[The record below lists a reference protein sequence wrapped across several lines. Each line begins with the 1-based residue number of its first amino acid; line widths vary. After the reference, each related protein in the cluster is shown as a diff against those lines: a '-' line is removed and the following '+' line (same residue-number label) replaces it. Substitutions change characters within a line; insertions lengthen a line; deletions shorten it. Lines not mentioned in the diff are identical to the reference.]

1 MDVAAWLLN
10 LGLERY
16 EPAFRENEIDAEVL
30 PRLTPEDLTALGVT
44 AIGHRRKLLDAI
56 AALRD
61 GHPAPASGPLVADG
75 PELTEDAAA
84 PTLPAGERRQVAVLF
99 ADLAGYTALSQE
111 LDAEEVHALLGR
123 FFERADRIVED
134 HGGRIDKHI
143 GDCVMAVFG
152 APAAHGNDAERAVRA
167 SLALRDAMPGLTAAV
182 GRPISVHV
190 GIAAGQVVASG
201 IGSAGYSEYAVTG
214 ESVNLA
220 SRLTDAAAADEILI
234 SDGVRRDLAERLD
247 CLDAGALEVKGF
259 AEPVR
264 AWRLCGLRS
273 AALDQR
279 PFVGRRTELHHFL
292 AMLAACREVGRG
304 QAVYLR
310 GEAGIG
316 KTRLVEEF
324 RLAAREAGFACH
336 TGLVLDFGT
345 GTGRDAI
352 RALVRDLLGVSLA
365 GDAEAAR
372 AAADKALAAGLVA
385 PDDAVFL
392 NDLLDLPQPIELRA
406 VYDAMDNATRDR
418 GRQRAVTRLVERASQ
433 APPRLLVVEDLHWAD
448 RTTLV
453 QLAKLTSV
461 VATCPALLVMT
472 SRIEGDPL
480 DPAWRSR
487 TGDAPLVTIDLG
499 PLRPDE
505 ALSLASGF
513 AATADKLI
521 ARCVE
526 RAAGNPLFLEQ
537 LLYHAEEIAEA
548 GVPGS
553 VQSLMQARM
562 DRLDPAD
569 KAALQ
574 AASVLGQRFERDVV
588 AHLLGRTGY
597 DPERLVTHLLV
608 RPEGEAFLFAHAL
621 IRDAVY
627 DTLLKSRRRELHRR
641 AADWFVHR
649 DPVLQAQ
656 HLDRADDPAA
666 PRAYLAAA
674 RSAAAGYRYALAQLL
689 VERGQALAVEPAD
702 RFALRCLQGDILHD
716 LGAMSAAARAYE
728 DAMNAAASDTERC
741 RVWLGLAAVKRVTD
755 DLEGAFA
762 DLDRAETAAIEQGLM
777 AEQARSHFLRG
788 NLLFPRGDIEGCVRA
803 HRRGLDLARRA
814 GSAELEA
821 MALGGVGDA
830 EYMRGRM
837 ISAHEGFR
845 RCIEL
850 ARQQGLGRIEV
861 ANWPMAAITRWYAG
875 DAAGALDAALAAI
888 AAAAKVGHQRAE
900 MIGHHAAYFCRREML
915 ELEAAADHVE
925 KALTLAQH
933 LGARRFEAEALA
945 FRGELKR
952 IAGHRAEAL
961 SDVRDALTISR
972 GTGMAFIGGMILGIL
987 ALAADDPQERGD
999 ALAEGEALLA
1009 AGAISH
1015 NHLHFRRD
1023 AIDACLDAGDWS
1035 GAELHSAALEAY
1047 TRDEPLPWS
1056 DFFVARGRALAA
1068 CGRSRRDA
1076 GLEAE
1081 LARLREEGKR
1091 LAFKLSVPG
1100 VEVALAGAMS
1110 R

>member
-1 MDVAAWLLN
+1 MDIGAWLQN

-30 PRLTPEDLTALGVT
+30 PRLTAEDLTSLGMT

-61 GHPAPASGPLVADG
+61 RDPASASVPPVAHG
-75 PELTEDAAA
+75 SGLAKDAVA
-84 PTLPAGERRQVAVLF
+84 PSLPAGERRQVAVLF

-111 LDAEEVHALLGR
+111 LDPEEVHALLGR

-134 HGGRIDKHI
+134 HGGRVDKHI
-143 GDCVMAVFG
+143 GDCIMAVFG
-152 APAAHGNDAERAVRA
+152 APVAHGNDAERAVRA
-167 SLALRDAMPGLTAAV
+167 SLALRETMPGLAADV
-182 GRPISVHV
+182 GRSVRVHV
-190 GIAAGQVVASG
+190 GVAAGQVVASG
-201 IGSAGYSEYAVTG
+201 IGSGGYSEYAVTG

-220 SRLTDAAAADEILI
+220 SRLTEAATADEILI
-234 SDGVRRDLAERLD
+234 SDGVRRALAERLD
-247 CLDAGALEVKGF
+247 CEDAGALAVKGF

-264 AWRLCGLRS
+264 AWRLCGLR
-273 AALDQR
+273 AAAADQR
-279 PFVGRRTELHHFL
+279 PLVGRRGELQHWL
-292 AMLAACREVGRG
+292 AVLAACREAGRG
-304 QAVYLR
+304 QALHVR

-352 RALVRDLLGVSLA
+352 RALVRDLLGLDLTS
-365 GDAEAAR
+365 DAEATR
-372 AAADKALAAGLVA
+372 AAAASALAAGLVA
-385 PDDAVFL
+385 ADEAVFL
-392 NDLLDLPQPIELRA
+392 NDLLDLPQPTELRA
-406 VYDAMDNATRDR
+406 VYDAMDNATCNRD
-418 GRQRAVTRLVERASQ
+418 RQRAVTRLVERASQ
-433 APPRLLVVEDLHWAD
+433 AQPRLLVVEDLHWAD
-448 RTTLV
+448 QMTLV
-453 QLAKLTSV
+453 QLARLTSV

-472 SRIEGDPL
+472 SRVEDDPL
-480 DPAWRSR
+480 DRDWRSR
-487 TGDAPLVTIDLG
+487 TEDAPLVTIDVG

-505 ALSLASGF
+505 AASLASAF
-513 AATADKLI
+513 ATTADKLI

-562 DRLDPAD
+562 DRLDAAD

-588 AHLLGRTGY
+588 AHLLGRQGF
-597 DPERLVTHLLV
+597 DPQRLVAPLLV
-608 RPEGEAFLFAHAL
+608 RPEGGSFLFAHAL

-641 AADWFVHR
+641 AAGWFEQR

-656 HLDRADDPAA
+656 HLDRAEDPAA

-674 RSAAAGYRYALAQLL
+674 RSAAAGYRYELAQRL

-716 LGAMSAAARAYE
+716 LGAMSAAASAY
-728 DAMNAAASDTERC
+728 DGAMDAAASDTERC

-762 DLDRAETAAIEQGLM
+762 DLDRAETAAVAHQLM

-788 NLLFPRGDIEGCVRA
+788 NLLFPRGDIEGCVRE
-803 HRRGLDLARRA
+803 HRRSLDLARQA
-814 GSAELEA
+814 GSLELEA
-821 MALGGVGDA
+821 MALGGIGDG

-837 ISAHEGFR
+837 ISAHLGFR

-850 ARQQGLGRIEV
+850 ARQLGLGRIEV
-861 ANWPMAAITRWYAG
+861 ANWPMAAITRWYTAESS
-875 DAAGALDAALAAI
+875 GALDDALSAI

-900 MIGHHAAYFCRREML
+900 MIGHHAAYFCRREMF
-915 ELEAAADHVE
+915 ETEAASNHVE
-925 KALTLAQH
+925 EALTLAQR

-952 IAGHRAEAL
+952 MAGCRAEAL
-961 SDVRDALTISR
+961 REIGEALTISR
-972 GTGMAFIGGMILGIL
+972 ETGMAFIGGMILGIL
-987 ALAADDPQERGD
+987 ALAADDPQVRSN

-1009 AGAISH
+1009 AGSISH

-1035 GAELHSAALEAY
+1035 GAELHSSALETY
-1047 TRDEPLPWS
+1047 TREEPLPWS
-1056 DFFVARGRALAA
+1056 EFFGARGRALAA
-1068 CGRSRRDA
+1068 CGRGRRDA
-1076 GLEAE
+1076 ALVVE
-1081 LARLREEGKR
+1081 LARLMEEGKR
-1091 LAFKLSVPG
+1091 LAFKLSLPAL
-1100 VEVALAGAMS
+1100 ELALAVAMS

>member
-1 MDVAAWLLN
+1 MDIGAWLRN

-61 GHPAPASGPLVADG
+61 GRPLPGSGSLVADG
-75 PELTEDAAA
+75 PELAKDAAA

-111 LDAEEVHALLGR
+111 LDAEEVHALLER
-123 FFERADRIVED
+123 FFDRADRIVED

-167 SLALRDAMPGLTAAV
+167 SLALRDDMPALTAEV
-182 GRPISVHV
+182 GRPIRVHV

-234 SDGVRRDLAERLD
+234 SDGVRRALAERLD

-259 AEPVR
+259 AEPMR
-264 AWRLCGLRS
+264 AWRLRGLR
-273 AALDQR
+273 AAVSDQR
-279 PFVGRRTELHHFL
+279 PLVGRRNELHHCL
-292 AMLAACREVGRG
+292 AMLAACREAGCG
-304 QAVYLR
+304 QALYLR

-316 KTRLVEEF
+316 KTRLVQEF

-352 RALVRDLLGVSLA
+352 RALVRDLLGLA
-365 GDAEAAR
+365 LGSGAEAAR
-372 AAADKALAAGLVA
+372 AAADRALAADLVA
-385 PDDAVFL
+385 ADDAVFL
-392 NDLLDLPQPIELRA
+392 NDLLDLPQPIALRA
-406 VYDAMDNATRDR
+406 VYDAMDNGTRDR
-418 GRQRAVTRLVERASQ
+418 GRQRTVTRLVERASQ
-433 APPRLLVVEDLHWAD
+433 AQPRLLIVEDLHWAD
-448 RTTLV
+448 RTTLM
-453 QLAKLTSV
+453 QLARLTSV
-461 VATCPALLVMT
+461 VTRCLAVLVMT

-480 DPAWRSR
+480 DRDWRVQ
-487 TGDAPLVTIDLG
+487 TDDAPLVTVDLA

-505 ALSLASGF
+505 ALSLASRF
-513 AATADKLI
+513 VATADKLI
-521 ARCVE
+521 TRCVE

-537 LLYHAEEIAEA
+537 LLYHAEEVADA

-553 VQSLMQARM
+553 VQSLMQARV

-574 AASVLGQRFERDVV
+574 AASVLGQRFEREVV
-588 AHLLGRTGY
+588 AHLLGRDGY
-597 DPERLVTHLLV
+597 DPERLVAHLLI
-608 RPEGEAFLFAHAL
+608 RPQGESLLFAHAL

-641 AADWFVHR
+641 AADWFAQR
-649 DPVLQAQ
+649 DPMLHAE
-656 HLDRADDPAA
+656 HLDRAEDPAA

-674 RSAAAGYRYALAQLL
+674 RSAAEGYRYELAQRL
-689 VERGQALAVEPAD
+689 VERGQALAALPAD
-702 RFALRCLQGDILHD
+702 RFALRCLHGDVLHD
-716 LGAMSAAARAYE
+716 LGAMSAAASAYE
-728 DAMNAAASDTERC
+728 SAMAAAASDAERC

-755 DLEGAFA
+755 DLEGASA
-762 DLDRAETAAIEQGLM
+762 HLDRAEIAAVEQGLM

-788 NLLFPRGDIEGCVRA
+788 NLLFPRGDIEGCVRE
-803 HRRGLDLARRA
+803 HRRSLDLAQRA
-814 GSAELEA
+814 GSTELEA
-821 MALGGVGDA
+821 MALGGIGDA

-850 ARQQGLGRIEV
+850 ARQHGLGRIEV
-861 ANWPMAAITRWYAG
+861 ANWPMAAITRWYTGEAV
-875 DAAGALDAALAAI
+875 GALDDALAAI

-900 MIGHHAAYFCRREML
+900 MIGHHAAYFSRREML
-915 ELEAAADHVE
+915 ETEGASDHVE
-925 KALTLAQH
+925 EALALAQR

-952 IAGHRAEAL
+952 IAGRRAEAL
-961 SDVRDALTISR
+961 SDVGEALTISR
-972 GTGMAFIGGMILGIL
+972 ETGMAFIGGMTLGIL
-987 ALAADDPQERGD
+987 ALAADDPQVRDD

-1009 AGAISH
+1009 AGAVSH

-1035 GAELHSAALEAY
+1035 GAELHSTALESY
-1047 TRDEPLPWS
+1047 TQTEPLPWA

-1068 CGRSRRDA
+1068 CGRGRRDA
-1076 GLEAE
+1076 GLVAE
-1081 LARLREEGKR
+1081 LTRLAEDGKR
-1091 LAFKLSVPG
+1091 LAFKLSLPA
-1100 VEVALAGAMS
+1100 VETALAGVMG

>member
-1 MDVAAWLLN
+1 VDIAAWLQE

-16 EPAFRENEIDAEVL
+16 EQAFRENEIDAEIL
-30 PRLTPEDLTALGVT
+30 QRLTAEDLTSIGVT

-56 AALRD
+56 AALRT
-61 GHPAPASGPLVADG
+61 GHHAPASARPVGDR
-75 PELTEDAAA
+75 PEIAARV
-84 PTLPAGERRQVAVLF
+84 LPEGERRQVAVLF

-134 HGGRIDKHI
+134 HGGRVDKHI

-152 APAAHGNDAERAVRA
+152 APVAHGNDAERAVRA
-167 SLALRDAMPGLTAAV
+167 SLVLRDAMQGLGADV
-182 GRPISVHV
+182 GRPVRVHV

-220 SRLTDAAAADEILI
+220 SRLTDAAGVDEILI
-234 SDGVRRDLAERLD
+234 SDGVQRALAERLD
-247 CLDAGALEVKGF
+247 CQDAGPLAVKGF

-264 AWRLCGLRS
+264 AWRLCGLRV
-273 AALDQR
+273 AAPDQR
-279 PFVGRRTELHHFL
+279 LFVGRRGELHHLL
-292 AMLAACREVGRG
+292 AVLAACREAGRG
-304 QAVYLR
+304 QALYVR

-324 RLAAREAGFACH
+324 RRVAREAGFACH

-352 RALVRDLLGVSLA
+352 RALVRDFLGLDLTSDVEVTRA
-365 GDAEAAR
+365 VAAS
-372 AAADKALAAGLVA
+372 ALAAGLVA
-385 PDDAVFL
+385 ADEAVFL
-392 NDLLDLPQPIELRA
+392 NDLLNLPQPTGLCA
-406 VYDAMDNATRDR
+406 VYDAMDNAARNR
-418 GRQRAVTRLVERASQ
+418 GRQRTVTRLVERASQ
-433 APPRLLVVEDLHWAD
+433 ARPRLLVVEDLHWAD
-448 RTTLV
+448 RMTLV

-461 VATCPALLVMT
+461 VARCPALLVMT
-472 SRIEGDPL
+472 SRIDGDPL
-480 DPAWRSR
+480 DRDWRSR
-487 TGDAPLVTIDLG
+487 TDDAPLGTIDLG
-499 PLRPDE
+499 PLRSDE
-505 ALSLASGF
+505 ALSLASAF

-588 AHLLGRTGY
+588 AHLLGREGY

-608 RPEGEAFLFAHAL
+608 RPEGESFLFAHAL
-621 IRDAVY
+621 LRDAVY

-641 AADWFVHR
+641 AADWFAQR

-656 HLDRADDPAA
+656 HLDRAEDPAA
-666 PRAYLAAA
+666 PRAYLVAA
-674 RSAAAGYRYALAQLL
+674 RSAAAGYRYELAQRL

-702 RFALRCLQGDILHD
+702 RFTLRCLHGDILHD
-716 LGAMSAAARAYE
+716 LGAMSAAADAYE
-728 DAMNAAASDTERC
+728 GAMDAATSDTERC

-762 DLDRAETAAIEQGLM
+762 DLDRAGTAAVKQGLV

-788 NLLFPRGDIEGCVRA
+788 NLLFPRGDIEGCVRE
-803 HRRGLDLARRA
+803 HRRGLDLARQA

-845 RCIEL
+845 RCIQL
-850 ARQQGLGRIEV
+850 ARQRGLGRIEV
-861 ANWPMAAITRWYAG
+861 ANWPMAAITRWYTG
-875 DAAGALDAALAAI
+875 DGPGALDDALAAI

-900 MIGHHAAYFCRREML
+900 IIAHHAAYFCRREML
-915 ELEAAADHVE
+915 EADAASDHLEE
-925 KALTLAQH
+925 ALTLAQR

-945 FRGELKR
+945 FRGELQR
-952 IAGHRAEAL
+952 VAGRRSEAL
-961 SDVRDALTISR
+961 SDVNEALTIAR
-972 GTGMAFIGGMILGIL
+972 ETGVAFIGPMILGIL
-987 ALAADDPQERGD
+987 ALTADDPRVRSD

-1009 AGAISH
+1009 AGSASH
-1015 NHLHFRRD
+1015 NHLQFRRD
-1023 AIDACLDAGDWS
+1023 AIDACLKAEDWS
-1035 GAELHSAALEAY
+1035 GAELHSTALETY
-1047 TRDEPLPWS
+1047 TREEPLPWS
-1056 DFFVARGRALAA
+1056 GFFVARGRALAA
-1068 CGRSRRDA
+1068 YGRGRRDA
-1076 GLEAE
+1076 ALMAE
-1081 LARLREEGKR
+1081 LANLREEGKR
-1091 LAFKLSVPG
+1091 LAFNLSLPA
-1100 VEVALAGAMS
+1100 VEVALAGATS
-1110 R
+1110 H

>member
-1 MDVAAWLLN
+1 VDIAAWLLK

-30 PRLTPEDLTALGVT
+30 PRLTAEDLTSLGVT

-56 AALRD
+56 TALRTGD
-61 GHPAPASGPLVADG
+61 HAPASAPPVDDR
-75 PELTEDAAA
+75 PEVAA
-84 PTLPAGERRQVAVLF
+84 PALPEGERRQVAVLF
-99 ADLAGYTALSQE
+99 ADLAGYTELSQE

-134 HGGRIDKHI
+134 HGGRVDKHI

-152 APAAHGNDAERAVRA
+152 APVAHGNDAERAVRA
-167 SLALRDAMPGLTAAV
+167 SLALRDAMPGLAADV
-182 GRPISVHV
+182 GRPVRVHV
-190 GIAAGQVVASG
+190 GIATGQVVASG

-220 SRLTDAAAADEILI
+220 SRLTDAAAAGEILI
-234 SDGVRRDLAERLD
+234 SDGVRRALAERLD
-247 CLDAGALEVKGF
+247 CLDAGSLRVKGF

-264 AWRLCGLRS
+264 AWRLGGLR
-273 AALDQR
+273 AAASDQR
-279 PFVGRRTELHHFL
+279 QFVGRRSELHHFR
-292 AMLAACREVGRG
+292 AMLPACREAGRG
-304 QAVYLR
+304 QALYLR

-336 TGLVLDFGT
+336 TGLVFDFGT
-345 GTGRDAI
+345 DTGRDAI
-352 RALVRDLLGVSLA
+352 RALVRDLLGLA
-365 GDAEAAR
+365 LASEVEAAH
-372 AAADKALAAGLVA
+372 AAADNALAADMVA
-385 PDDAVFL
+385 ADDAVFL
-392 NDLLDLPQPIELRA
+392 NDLLDLPQPIGLRA
-406 VYDAMDNATRDR
+406 IYDAMDNAARDR

-433 APPRLLVVEDLHWAD
+433 AQPRLLVVEDLHWAD
-448 RTTLV
+448 GMTLV

-480 DPAWRSR
+480 DRGWRSR
-487 TGDAPLVTIDLG
+487 TDDAPLLTVDLG

-505 ALSLASGF
+505 ALSLASAF
-513 AATADKLI
+513 AATADKFI

-553 VQSLMQARM
+553 VQSLMQARV

-574 AASVLGQRFERDVV
+574 AASVLGQRFEREVV
-588 AHLLGRTGY
+588 AHLLGRKDY

-641 AADWFVHR
+641 AADWFVQR

-674 RSAAAGYRYALAQLL
+674 RSAATGYRYELAQRL

-716 LGAMSAAARAYE
+716 LGAMSAAASAYE
-728 DAMNAAASDTERC
+728 GAMDAAASDTERC
-741 RVWLGLAAVKRVTD
+741 RVWLGLAAVKRITD
-755 DLEGAFA
+755 DLDGALA
-762 DLDRAETAAIEQGLM
+762 DLDRADEAAAAHALI
-777 AEQARSHFLRG
+777 AEQARGHFLRG
-788 NLLFPRGDIEGCVRA
+788 NLLFPRGDIEGCVRE
-803 HRRGLDLARRA
+803 HRRALDLARRA

-821 MALGGVGDA
+821 MALGGIGDA

-845 RCIEL
+845 RCIQL
-850 ARQQGLGRIEV
+850 ARQHGFGRIEV
-861 ANWPMAAITRWYAG
+861 ANRPMAAITRWYTEE
-875 DAAGALDAALAAI
+875 AAGALSDALTAI
-888 AAAAKVGHQRAE
+888 AAAAKVEHQRAE
-900 MIGHHAAYFCRREML
+900 MIAHHAAYFCRREMM
-915 ELEAAADHVE
+915 EHAAASENVE
-925 KALTLAQH
+925 KSLTLARR

-945 FRGELKR
+945 FRGELQR
-952 IAGHRAEAL
+952 VAERRSDAL
-961 SDVRDALTISR
+961 SDLSEALAIAR
-972 GTGMAFIGGMILGIL
+972 ETGMAFIGPMILGIL
-987 ALAADDPQERGD
+987 ALAANDPQVRSD

-1009 AGAISH
+1009 AGSVSH

-1023 AIDACLDAGDWS
+1023 AIDACLDAEDWS
-1035 GAELHSAALEAY
+1035 GAELHSDALETY
-1047 TRDEPLPWS
+1047 THEEPLPWS
-1056 DFFVARGRALAA
+1056 GFFVARGRALAA
-1068 CGRSRRDA
+1068 CGRGRRDA
-1076 GLEAE
+1076 ALIAE
-1081 LARLREEGKR
+1081 LAGLREKGKR
-1091 LAFKLSVPG
+1091 LAFKLSLPA
-1100 VEVALAGAMS
+1100 VEAVVAGAMS
-1110 R
+1110 C